1 LNTADFFLF
10 RRIPLP
16 VLILAFL
23 SLVPAALVLPGCP
36 VVSFDYLDI
45 SCSIAEGETHFT
57 GDHIRIDF
65 SREPDRGDTERQ
77 VKFYEKGAVAET
89 VFVWEG
95 ASLLIRPEK
104 PWQKGQSYSLSLEGS
119 LRMDGGGIYTV
130 RLSRSFTYGG
140 RGDSFE
146 LLSSSFSG
154 DTLTL
159 VFSKPPLIT
168 SFNEEFSLSPGTEY
182 LAEFSPAGSTVT
194 VRPRDTWG
202 LDVSYAWEV
211 KNMVSADG
219 WLMRKEASGIFEG
232 PRDTSLPRLL
242 EICPVSFDNP
252 PALWHRGLSLD
263 GNLLEWQGIGFI
275 FSKPMDEA
283 SVKGGIS
290 LSPSLKG
297 YFKRDG
303 EDRFIFIP
311 EEPYR
316 LEEEYRILLGD
327 TIKDEMGLSLFEPVQ
342 MFFTGAGRYLTV
354 DSVTL
359 DASNIPLIPGGV
371 IQEHYLGPVT
381 PPAPFRLTVNINFSA
396 VIPPEKRKAAL
407 DAVSLSVLF
416 PPSAHNPALIEAR
429 WANGGSRLSLAW
441 EDLSQ
446 SSAAISNYYR
456 LSVTGGARGPQ
467 NTAGEYLKEDLWFVF
482 CTR

>member
-1 LNTADFFLF
+1 
-10 RRIPLP
+10 LP
-16 VLILAFL
+16 ALILAFL
-23 SLVPAALVLPGCP
+23 PLVPAALFLPGCP

-45 SCSIAEGETHFT
+45 SCSIPEGETNFT

-65 SREPDRGDTERQ
+65 SREPDREDTEGQ
-77 VKFYEKGAVAET
+77 LKFYEKDAVAET
-89 VFVWEG
+89 VFAWEG
-95 ASLLIRPEK
+95 ASLLVRPEK

-119 LRMDGGGIYTV
+119 LRTEGGGTYTA
-130 RLSRSFTYGG
+130 RLHRVFTYGG
-140 RGDSFE
+140 TGGSFE
-146 LLSSSFSG
+146 LLGSSFAG

-168 SFNEEFSLSPGTEY
+168 SFNEKFSLSPGAEY
-182 LAEFSPAGSTVT
+182 LAEFFPADSTVR
-194 VRPRDTWG
+194 VRPRDVWG

-211 KNMVSADG
+211 KNMISVDG

-252 PALWHRGLSLD
+252 PALWYQGLSLE

-290 LSPSLKG
+290 FFPSLKG
-297 YFKRDG
+297 YFKREG
-303 EDRFIFIP
+303 EDRFIFVP
-311 EEPYR
+311 EESYR
-316 LEEEYRILLGD
+316 LEEEYRILLAD
-327 TIKDEMGLSLFEPVQ
+327 TVKDRMGLSLFEPVQ
-342 MFFTGAGRYLTV
+342 VFFTGAGRYLAV

-359 DASNIPLIPGGV
+359 DDSNTPLVPGGAM
-371 IQEHYLGPVT
+371 QEHYLRPVT
-381 PPAPFRLTVNINFSA
+381 PPAPFCLTVNIDFSA
-396 VIPPEKRKAAL
+396 AIPPEKRKTAL

-416 PPSAHNPALIEAR
+416 PPSAHNPAPIEAR
-429 WANGGSRLSLAW
+429 WTRGGSRLSLAW

-456 LSVTGGARGPQ
+456 LSVTGAAKGPQ
-467 NTAGEYLKEDLWFVF
+467 NAAGEYLKEDLWFVF